1 MDEILKEAKKYA
13 DNILNQHR
21 AELEILVEELMEKGI
36 LSRVELEQIF
46 DDSSTSLVLAG
57 GSDNKLS
64 DVKKN

>member
-1 MDEILKEAKKYA
+1 
-13 DNILNQHR
+13 
-21 AELEILVEELMEKGI
+21 MEKGI